1 MGLIDWIGGWFGN
14 RNRSLL
20 KSHFYEASID
30 YFFKK
35 LAVNTCVDLIAN
47 TLVRC
52 EFQTFEKG
60 KEIRKGNHYLFNVQP
75 NQNQNAS
82 QFMHSLVSHLIYDNE
97 CLVIMHNDQL
107 YVADSFSK
115 EEFALRENWYT
126 NVTINDFTFTQKVF
140 KESEVFYFKLNDEN
154 IMNVI
159 DGLYGSWGKL
169 ITSATNIYKRSNAMR
184 VVVKGD
190 FLRAQT
196 DEMQDQIDAMF
207 NDQFKAFFEADNAGA
222 VFQLQDGYTLD
233 NFSNTSK
240 GNKLD
245 SRDIKA
251 LVDDIIDF
259 VSMAFHVPKGMLKG
273 DVVDVSKQTDNFL
286 MFCINP
292 LIELITDEINRKF
305 YTKEEYLGRTYLKVD
320 TSRIKYVDITQLANA
335 CDVFFR
341 IGVNSINDIL
351 RILGREPIDEE
362 WADMRYVTKNYESV
376 ENAESLKGGENN
388 DGNGNTKNQK

>member
-1 MGLIDWIGGWFGN
+1 MGLIDWIGGWFGK
-14 RNRSLL
+14 RNREVL
-20 KSHFYEASID
+20 KSYLYESSLDFY
-30 YFFKK
+30 FKK

-60 KEIRKGNHYLFNVQP
+60 KEVRNENHYLFNVQP

-107 YVADSFSK
+107 YVADSFNK

-140 KESEVFYFKLNDEN
+140 KESEVFYFQLNDEN

-184 VVVKGD
+184 VVVKGE
-190 FLRAQT
+190 FLRPQT
-196 DEMQDQIDAMF
+196 DEMQEQIDTMF
-207 NDQFKAFFEADNAGA
+207 NEQFKTFFEADNAGA
-222 VFQLQDGYTLD
+222 VFQLQDGYELD

-245 SRDIKA
+245 SRDIKS

-305 YTKEEYLGRTYLKVD
+305 YTKEEYLSRTYLKVD
-320 TSRIKYVDITQLANA
+320 TSRIKYVDITELANA

-351 RILGREPIDEE
+351 RMLGREPIDEE

-376 ENAESLKGGENN
+376 ENAESLKGGEKN
-388 DGNGNTKNQK
+388 DGNGNTKNKK